1 MQWSGGYFWLHRF
14 PTERS
19 LVLTDRFLFPN
30 PAQTQLAIMP
40 QSPQV
45 VGEITH
51 SGPQKHLTTYPPE
64 SPQVR
69 PSPTPFRRWPRALG
83 PSQAWVLWPPPRY
96 RQTGVSPRAW
106 ENRGKWRVH
115 HQIRSGVACSSQM
128 PLSLPVELELNHRSA
143 LLEPCAASAAAAAA
157 AAAARPPAPRHDTTR
172 RASTDDDRPGVTR
185 FSVQYGFAARA
196 ARATATSA
204 TALSP

>member
-1 MQWSGGYFWLHRF
+1 
-14 PTERS
+14 
-19 LVLTDRFLFPN
+19 
-30 PAQTQLAIMP
+30 MP

-157 AAAARPPAPRHDTTR
+157 AAAALLSPPPPEEAPRAGGVGR
-172 RASTDDDRPGVTR
+172 RGVGRRSHGGQLDRVPVPGPRSIPSPTAG
-185 FSVQYGFAARA
+185 SAEQLAAPPEFCCGA
-196 ARATATSA
+196 
-204 TALSP
+204 P

>member
-1 MQWSGGYFWLHRF
+1 MVFKLGGLQLQLHVQVLFCSPKFRKLTYFWRFTYFITTEDFVTTEDTRLLKRVLYWTVQWSGGYFWLHRF

-96 RQTGVSPRAW
+96 RQT
-106 ENRGKWRVH
+106 
-115 HQIRSGVACSSQM
+115 
-128 PLSLPVELELNHRSA
+128 
-143 LLEPCAASAAAAAA
+143 
-157 AAAARPPAPRHDTTR
+157 
-172 RASTDDDRPGVTR
+172 DRK
-185 FSVQYGFAARA
+185 SVV
-196 ARATATSA
+196 
-204 TALSP
+204 